1 MRIFYAFLI
10 IICVSCNSS
19 TSKSNLTIEDQRY
32 IDSVCQYYKGLQLND
47 EQFEKLFNKKL
58 KILGNCQDTISRYY
72 LNKIVVL
79 CVNNNLTSG
88 ADLIIKLKNSSLK
101 YNDELNYARS
111 LRLYA
116 ALNFSLGNKSYSIQL
131 NEKALRIAEKLNN
144 EEEVIKIYNSI
155 ALALYGLDDYEGAEY
170 FFEKALNKNNKKNIE
185 IKLNSYKG
193 LILNLNEGKKTAK
206 VISLVNKIFF
216 TYKLNLKPIDITFFK
231 YQLALAYEEKKDFK
245 ISYKL
250 VNEVRKSANFS
261 SVNLPLKIDI
271 ERLYLRLSRKFNESK
286 SFEKDY
292 KYLNSLSDQYFFK
305 GVKSSLLVDYGF
317 HLSEINKNKKALFIA
332 NEAYTLSSKLNYTYN
347 SLNALALM
355 AKIDTLNSYNYFQK
369 FDSLND
375 VLISKRQKNFSKI
388 LIDTQEVERARES
401 AEKQKKIILFTTIC
415 IIMILLLLYAIY
427 RNRVIS
433 LKYDLNKKHQKSS
446 ELIQDLIVQ
455 NQAIEVEA
463 RQNEQRRIAMEIHD
477 NVLNQLA
484 SVRYKLFKLN
494 FSQDTKAVIDALQ
507 GVENIRQVE
516 VELRNLTHNLTHQS
530 QNDNVSI
537 HQMIH
542 QLITVHEE
550 IYNQK
555 IKLNIDDWN
564 WEGLSS
570 EVKLCFVRIIQ
581 EALFNCAKHAKAQNI
596 EIDFNY
602 TKDSLSVQIK
612 DDGKGFNIDGNY
624 SGIGLQNLAIRAAQI
639 QAMLHIQS
647 EKKQGTVIKIEKKIV

>member
-1 MRIFYAFLI
+1 MR
-10 IICVSCNSS
+10 
-19 TSKSNLTIEDQRY
+19 Q
-32 IDSVCQYYKGLQLND
+32 
-47 EQFEKLFNKKL
+47 
-58 KILGNCQDTISRYY
+58 
-72 LNKIVVL
+72 
-79 CVNNNLTSG
+79 
-88 ADLIIKLKNSSLK
+88 
-101 YNDELNYARS
+101 
-111 LRLYA
+111 
-116 ALNFSLGNKSYSIQL
+116 
-131 NEKALRIAEKLNN
+131 
-144 EEEVIKIYNSI
+144 
-155 ALALYGLDDYEGAEY
+155 
-170 FFEKALNKNNKKNIE
+170 LNKNVSYVSQYEKIE
-185 IKLNSYKG
+185 SQLKGDFYNS
-193 LILNLNEGKKTAK
+193 
-206 VISLVNKIFF
+206 
-216 TYKLNLKPIDITFFK
+216 
-231 YQLALAYEEKKDFK
+231 Q
-245 ISYKL
+245 
-250 VNEVRKSANFS
+250 R
-261 SVNLPLKIDI
+261 
-271 ERLYLRLSRKFNESK
+271 
-286 SFEKDY
+286 
-292 KYLNSLSDQYFFK
+292 
-305 GVKSSLLVDYGF
+305 SSLLIDYIN
-317 HLSEINKNKKALFIA
+317 HLYEIGKYNKAFIKA
-332 NEAYTLSSKLNYTYN
+332 NEAYSLATKTNNTLNRLN
-347 SLNALALM
+347 SLVVLA
-355 AKIDTLNSYNYFQK
+355 KVDKKNSLSYFNK
-369 FDSLND
+369 FDLIND
-375 VLISKRQKNFSKI
+375 KLAKTKQNVFTKI
-388 LIDTQEVERARES
+388 LIDTQEVDRARES
-401 AEKQKKIILFTTIC
+401 AEKQKKIILFMTIC
-415 IIMILLLLYAIY
+415 IIMIMLLLYAIY

-596 EIDFNY
+596 EIDFYY
-602 TKDSLSVQIK
+602 TKDSLTVQIK

-647 EKKQGTVIKIEKKIV
+647 EKKQGTVIKIEKKII